1 MTFHS
6 GPPPFGSGTSL
17 SKAIIGVAGLVC
29 AALATLSP
37 PPCQATPIVITSV
50 SDISTQQDQTIALA
64 GSGFGTLGPYIGNSG
79 DIAFF
84 DLDHN
89 APDGWSAGF
98 AGLFPG
104 GLLPGVPSPVFVN
117 DAVTLV
123 VTSWTDSRIVLGGFS
138 GAWGANGWL
147 LNNADDIEI
156 FVWNAQSGNGPAYIK
171 TQVGQPVANS
181 PEPGSAA
188 LMLLVVALLAAL
200 RPKQPLRSH

>member
-1 MTFHS
+1 MTS
-6 GPPPFGSGTSL
+6 R
-17 SKAIIGVAGLVC
+17 VAFLIYATL
-29 AALATLSP
+29 AALSP
-37 PPCQATPIVITSV
+37 RPSPATPIVIASV
-50 SDISTQQDQTIALA
+50 SDISTQQFQTI
-64 GSGFGTLGPYIGNSG
+64 T
-79 DIAFF
+79 
-84 DLDHN
+84 
-89 APDGWSAGF
+89 PDGWSAGF